1 MSEENEIFE
10 AEKTT
15 EESPALEVAETPEV
29 VAPVKKKRTRKRT
42 YTPEQ
47 REKMLANLKKGR
59 EASLKK
65 RQAKKELK
73 KEIKQNQKKV
83 ANDYVNEKLASEGR
97 LLSKI
102 DRLEAMIMKMNTP
115 KPTPK
120 PTAKPTPAPAPTPVE
135 KPKPKPKRV
144 EKLAEAPKQYV
155 TLNQIRKRTPP
166 SLKPKPVAKPIQ
178 INRTNLSTYKRKN
191 KFGF

>member
-10 AEKTT
+10 VEKTT
-15 EESPALEVAETPEV
+15 EESPPMDAPETPEV

-115 KPTPK
+115 KPTPA
-120 PTAKPTPAPAPTPVE
+120 PTAKPTPAPAPKP
-135 KPKPKPKRV
+135 KPAPAPKPKP
-144 EKLAEAPKQYV
+144 APAPKQYV
-155 TLNQIRKRTPP
+155 TLNQIRKRSPP
-166 SLKPKPVAKPIQ
+166 SLKPKPIVQPPQ

>member
-1 MSEENEIFE
+1 MSEKNEIFE
-10 AEKTT
+10 VEKTT
-15 EESPALEVAETPEV
+15 EESPAVEVAETPEV

-73 KEIKQNQKKV
+73 KEIKQNNKKI

-102 DRLEAMIMKMNTP
+102 DRLEAMIMKMNTS
-115 KPTPK
+115 KPAPT
-120 PTAKPTPAPAPTPVE
+120 PTAKPKPAPVAKAKPAPTPAPA
-135 KPKPKPKRV
+135 
-144 EKLAEAPKQYV
+144 QYI

-178 INRTNLSTYKRKN
+178 INRTNLSTYKKRN

>member
-10 AEKTT
+10 AEKTI
-15 EESPALEVAETPEV
+15 EESPAVEVAETPEV

-42 YTPEQ
+42 YTAEQ

-73 KEIKQNQKKV
+73 KEIKQNNKKI

-102 DRLEAMIMKMNTP
+102 DRLEAMIMKMNTS
-115 KPTPK
+115 K
-120 PTAKPTPAPAPTPVE
+120 PAPTPA
-135 KPKPKPKRV
+135 PKPKPKRV
-144 EKLAEAPKQYV
+144 EKLAEAPKPAPAPAQYV

-166 SLKPKPVAKPIQ
+166 SLKPKPVARPIQ

>member
-10 AEKTT
+10 VEKTT
-15 EESPALEVAETPEV
+15 EESPAVEVAETPEV

-73 KEIKQNQKKV
+73 KEIKQNNKKI

-102 DRLEAMIMKMNTP
+102 DRLEAMIMKMNTS
-115 KPTPK
+115 KP
-120 PTAKPTPAPAPTPVE
+120 APTPAP
-135 KPKPKPKRV
+135 KPKPAPVAKAKP
-144 EKLAEAPKQYV
+144 APAPAQYI
-155 TLNQIRKRTPP
+155 TLNQIRKRTPA

>member
-10 AEKTT
+10 AEKTI
-15 EESPALEVAETPEV
+15 EESPPVDAPETPEV

-73 KEIKQNQKKV
+73 KEIKQNNKKV

-102 DRLEAMIMKMNTP
+102 DRLEAMIMKMNTS
-115 KPTPK
+115 K
-120 PTAKPTPAPAPTPVE
+120 PAPTPA
-135 KPKPKPKRV
+135 PKPKPKRV
-144 EKLAEAPKQYV
+144 EKLAEAPKPAPAPAQYI
-155 TLNQIRKRTPP
+155 TLNQIRKRAPP

>member
-10 AEKTT
+10 AEKTI
-15 EESPALEVAETPEV
+15 EESPAVEVAETPEV

-73 KEIKQNQKKV
+73 KEIKQNNKKI

-102 DRLEAMIMKMNTP
+102 DRLEAMIMKMNTS
-115 KPTPK
+115 KPTP
-120 PTAKPTPAPAPTPVE
+120 TPA
-135 KPKPKPKRV
+135 PKPKPKRV
-144 EKLAEAPKQYV
+144 EKLAEAPKPAPAPAQYV

-166 SLKPKPVAKPIQ
+166 SLKPKPVARPIQ